1 MLSWR
6 RWCCIRVLS
15 TKSSI
20 VSCKAI
26 GQWFFCFLD
35 DGPLNRSSPMVPLVV
50 TEYDGG
56 RWMWQAQGLL
66 WMIVFFVYFIAG
78 T

>member
-1 MLSWR
+1 
-6 RWCCIRVLS
+6 
-15 TKSSI
+15 
-20 VSCKAI
+20 
-26 GQWFFCFLD
+26 LD
-35 DGPLNRSSPMVPLVV
+35 DGPLHRSSPMVPLVV